1 MTILNHLDG
10 IDPNKPH
17 RQLGSAVG
25 CKLNNHSLWLKVN
38 KSSIYVTK
46 SFIALGKKSVPITK
60 PYNDITEY

>member
-17 RQLGSAVG
+17 RQLG

-38 KSSIYVTK
+38 KSSIYETK
-46 SFIALGKKSVPITK
+46 SFTALGKNSVPITK